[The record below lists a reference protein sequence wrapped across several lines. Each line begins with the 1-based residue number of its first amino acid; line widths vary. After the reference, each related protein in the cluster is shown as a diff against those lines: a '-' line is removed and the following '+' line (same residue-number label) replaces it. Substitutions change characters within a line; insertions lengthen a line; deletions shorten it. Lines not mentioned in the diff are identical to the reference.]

1 MKKLLLTTI
10 TAAGLVLSGQA
21 AATPFYLDLS
31 DDATVNPLGPIEQL
45 DLSYDSY
52 TEVVTSGVDAGQV
65 TTRAGISLIGYDF
78 GGQLSSPVYDDF
90 ADMVLDGTAI
100 QNTFTYTPSPGGLGV
115 DFSTFP
121 FSQTRLSFDLA
132 LDGDLVS
139 GVGVDYTGGS
149 LDIYAYDVSD
159 PFNQDSG
166 TAFLSGP
173 VLLMSTMFSFSSIN
187 VGEQVVESLV
197 TDTSL
202 TAAGEEVFY
211 FSNLAGTVFTS
222 FQEYIEDTMTDI
234 VLSAAQTVSIAE
246 LEANILAPIAVSAD
260 GTTVLVSD
268 DHTAAVTFQVAEP
281 STVAVFGLGLM
292 SMFGFARRRRQK

>member
-52 TEVVTSGVDAGQV
+52 TEVVTSGADAGQV
-65 TTRAGISLIGYDF
+65 TTRAGTSLIGYDF
-78 GGQLSSPVYDDF
+78 GGVLTSPVYDDF
-90 ADMVLDGTAI
+90 ADMVLDGTSI
-100 QNTFTYTPSPGGLGV
+100 QNSFTYTPSPGGLGV
-115 DFSTFP
+115 DFTTFP

-173 VLLMSTMFSFSSIN
+173 VLLMSTEFSFSNIL

-197 TDTSL
+197 TDSSL

-246 LEANILAPIAVSAD
+246 LEANILAPLAVSAD
-260 GTTVLVSD
+260 GTTVLVTD

>member
-52 TEVVTSGVDAGQV
+52 TEVNLVTNEVS
-65 TTRAGISLIGYDF
+65 TRAGTSLIGYDF
-78 GGQLSSPVYDDF
+78 GGVLTSPVYDDF

-115 DFSTFP
+115 D
-121 FSQTRLSFDLA
+121 
-132 LDGDLVS
+132 
-139 GVGVDYTGGS
+139 YTGGS

-159 PFNQDSG
+159 PFNQASG
-166 TAFLSGP
+166 TSFLSGP
-173 VLLMSTMFSFSSIN
+173 VLLMSTMFSYSSIN
-187 VGEQVVESLV
+187 IGEQVVESLV
-197 TDTSL
+197 TDSSL

-211 FSNLAGTVFTS
+211 FSNVAGTVFTS
-222 FQEYIEDTMTDI
+222 FQQYIEDTLTDI
-234 VLSAAQTVSIAE
+234 VLSAAQTVSIDE
-246 LEANILAPIAVSAD
+246 LEANILAPLAVSAD
-260 GTTVLVSD
+260 GSTVLVSD

>member
-45 DLSYDSY
+45 DLSYNSY
-52 TEVVTSGVDAGQV
+52 TEVNLVTNEVS
-65 TTRAGISLIGYDF
+65 TRAGTSLIGYDF
-78 GGQLSSPVYDDF
+78 GGVLTSPVYDDF
-90 ADMVLDGTAI
+90 ADMVLDGTSI
-100 QNTFTYTPSPGGLGV
+100 QNSFTYTPSPGGLGV

-159 PFNQDSG
+159 PFNQDAG
-166 TAFLSGP
+166 TSFLSGP
-173 VLLMSTMFSFSSIN
+173 VLLMSTMFSYSSIN
-187 VGEQVVESLV
+187 IGEQVVESLV
-197 TDTSL
+197 TDSSL

-246 LEANILAPIAVSAD
+246 LEANILAPLAVSAD
-260 GTTVLVSD
+260 GTTVLVTD

-281 STVAVFGLGLM
+281 STVAVFGLGLI